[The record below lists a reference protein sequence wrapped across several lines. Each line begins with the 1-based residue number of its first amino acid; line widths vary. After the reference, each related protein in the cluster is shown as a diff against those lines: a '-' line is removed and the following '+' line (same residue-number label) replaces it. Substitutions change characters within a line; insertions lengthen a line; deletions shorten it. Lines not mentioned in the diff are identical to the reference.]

1 MMCSLELVNAYL
13 DAELDNTCHAEMVDH
28 LAGCKACAAMCAQ
41 LRDQQI
47 EIRSI
52 APYYE
57 APVQLRESVR
67 FALRQRGVG
76 PANEHIWRRIGIA
89 ASVLLAASL
98 AWNVHGLLIPKPG
111 EDLLARALVAD
122 HVRSLIGTHLLDVV
136 SSDQHT
142 VKPWFNGKLDFA
154 PEVKDCAA
162 EGFPLIGGRIEYVS
176 DRSVAALIYNR
187 RQHVI
192 NLFMWPSSP
201 SDARS
206 SRFVRNGF
214 NVREWSDATLTYWA
228 VSDLDDAELQKFRDL
243 YSQ

>member
-13 DAELDNTCHAEMVDH
+13 DAELDNTGHAEMVDH
-28 LAGCKACAAMCAQ
+28 LAGCKACVAMCAQ

-47 EIRSI
+47 EIRSL

-57 APVQLRESVR
+57 APTEVRESVR
-67 FALRQRGVG
+67 HALRQRVPG
-76 PANEHIWRRIGIA
+76 PASEHTWRRIGIA

-98 AWNVHGLLIPKPG
+98 SWNVHGLLIPRPEKDP
-111 EDLLARALVAD
+111 LARALIAD

-176 DRSVAALIYNR
+176 ERSVAALIYKR

-192 NLFMWPSSP
+192 NLFMWPSMP

-206 SRFVRNGF
+206 ARFARNGF
-214 NVREWSDATLTYWA
+214 NVLEWSDPTLTYWA
-228 VSDLDDAELQKFRDL
+228 VSDLDDAELQTFRDL